1 MDVDNNKIETIM
13 RFYLLA
19 TKLKYK
25 IRSGW
30 NKEHWNIDSDRLES
44 IAEHVYGCLV
54 LTLGIYSEYRYKI
67 DINKVMMMLVLHE
80 IGEVFIPD
88 ITPFMGISREE
99 KMLIEHEA
107 MASVLDGL
115 LKKEEYLS
123 LLYEFDEGKTVEAKF
138 AYMIDKI
145 EADIQSKVYQDMG
158 CHHSLCEQENNI
170 TFKNDSVLKMV
181 EDGAE
186 SAFDIWYLFDRD
198 KFERE
203 PTFSKILKYVK
214 DNDLNI

>member
-1 MDVDNNKIETIM
+1 MNIDYMKIDTVM

-30 NKEHWNIDSDRLES
+30 NSEHWNIDSDRLES
-44 IAEHVYGCLV
+44 IAEHVYGCLI
-54 LTLGIYSEYRYKI
+54 LALGIFSEYRYRI
-67 DINKVMMMLVLHE
+67 DINKVMTMLVLHE

-88 ITPFMGISREE
+88 ITPFMGISLEE
-99 KMLIEHEA
+99 KMAIEHKA
-107 MASVLDGL
+107 MSKVLDGL
-115 LKKEEYLS
+115 LKKDEYLN
-123 LLYEFDEGKTVEAKF
+123 LLYEFDEGKTAEARF

-145 EADIQSKVYQDMG
+145 EADIQSKLYQDMG
-158 CHHSLCEQENNI
+158 CHHSLSEQENNI
-170 TFKNDSVLKMV
+170 TFRSDKVQKMV

-186 SAFDIWYLFDRD
+186 EPFDIWYLYD
-198 KFERE
+198 KDKYDGE